1 MEANRF
7 TLEQPATAYFDLS
20 RAQERV
26 KNIPDSFNK
35 EISQLFKMPNERVKQ
50 EFAKKPPLP
59 VINQTQIEYGMS
71 FDPKIMIL
79 EKR

>member
-1 MEANRF
+1 METNRF
-7 TLEQPATAYFDLS
+7 TLEQPATAYVDLS

-59 VINQTQIEYGMS
+59 MIHQSQIEYGMC

>member
-1 MEANRF
+1 METNRF
-7 TLEQPATAYFDLS
+7 TLEQSVTAFVDLS

-26 KNIPDSFNK
+26 KNIPDSYNK
-35 EISQLFKMPNERVKQ
+35 EISQLFKMSNERVKL

-59 VINQTQIEYGMS
+59 VINQSQIEYGMI